1 MITWMQRHKKY
12 LIVTIWISTIAF
24 IGAGFVGWGQYSYGD
39 KAGAVAKVG
48 TIEISMGELQKQ
60 YSSLY
65 NQYNQI
71 FQGNFDEEK
80 AKSFGLQQQALKQL
94 IDQAYILNLAAEYD
108 LEVTQNELLDEIKSQ
123 EYFFKNGAFDKEF
136 YKEVLSR
143 NNFTMKEYE
152 ADVKKQL
159 LIKKTFAL
167 LPIETTQSEANV
179 FNTVFSIAD
188 KIEYKILEDK
198 GIAVDTSDAK
208 LKPYWE
214 KVQQNYMS
222 DVSYDIEYIAHA
234 KVEKTYG
241 DEELESFYNDNKTL
255 FKDGEGKI
263 LEFSHAKEKVAQ
275 ALNDKASKNEAL
287 REYIAFK
294 KNELPKEIA
303 LKSAT
308 ISQSNN
314 PFTPAVLE
322 EIAKLSP
329 TNGFLKPV
337 EVNGVYTTFK
347 LVKINPAQVRAYEE
361 VKPLLLGEYIAK
373 QKKEILLDLAQKS
386 YTSFKGSVS
395 DFITLQEGAKL
406 KELTLAEANEFLNA
420 LFKSQNKQGYIPLQ
434 NGKVVVYNILE
445 QKLLQTSDKKQ
456 DDTMLQLKSA
466 QFSNGL
472 LENLKNRYEA
482 QIFIEGI

>member
-48 TIEISMGELQKQ
+48 AIEISMGELQKQ

-94 IDQAYILNLAAEYD
+94 VDQAYILNLAAEYD
-108 LEVTQNELLDEIKSQ
+108 LEVTQKELLEEIKSQ

-152 ADVKKQL
+152 ADVAKQL
-159 LIKKTFAL
+159 LIKKTLAL
-167 LPIETTQSEANV
+167 LPVETTQNEANV
-179 FNTVFSIAD
+179 INTIFSIAD
-188 KIEYKILEDK
+188 KIEYKLLDDK
-198 GIAVDTSDAK
+198 EIAVDTSDAK

-214 KVQQNYMS
+214 KVRQNYMS
-222 DVSYDIEYIAHA
+222 DVSYDIAYISHA
-234 KVEKTYG
+234 KVSKTYN

-255 FKDGEGKI
+255 FKDAEGKI
-263 LEFSHAKEKVAQ
+263 LEFAHAKEKITQ

-294 KNELPKEIA
+294 KNELSKEI
-303 LKSAT
+303 SVQNAT
-308 ISQSNN
+308 ISASNN
-314 PFTPAVLE
+314 PFTPEVLE
-322 EIAKLSP
+322 EVAKLSP
-329 TNGFLKPV
+329 TNGFLKPL
-337 EVNGVYTTFK
+337 EVNGVYTTVQ
-347 LVKINPAQVRAYEE
+347 LLKINPAQIKPYEE
-361 VKPLLLGEYIAK
+361 VKPLLIGAYVKE

-386 YTSFKGSVS
+386 YASFKGNVS
-395 DFITLQEGAKL
+395 DFITLEEAAKL
-406 KELTLAEANEFLNA
+406 KGLTPAEAGEFLNA

-445 QKLLQTSDKKQ
+445 QKLLQISDKKQ

-466 QFSNGL
+466 MFSKGL
-472 LENLKNRYEA
+472 LENLQNRYEA

>member
-48 TIEISMGELQKQ
+48 AIEISMGELQKQ

-94 IDQAYILNLAAEYD
+94 VDQAYILNLAAEYD
-108 LEVTQNELLDEIKSQ
+108 LEVTQKEMLEEIKSQ
-123 EYFFKNGAFDKEF
+123 EYFFKNGAFDKDF

-152 ADVKKQL
+152 ADVAKQL
-159 LIKKTFAL
+159 LIKKTLAL
-167 LPIETTQSEANV
+167 LPVETTQNEANV
-179 FNTVFSIAD
+179 LNTVFSIAD
-188 KIEYKILEDK
+188 KIEYKLLDDK
-198 GIAVDTSDAK
+198 EIAVDTSDAK

-214 KVQQNYMS
+214 KVRQNYMS
-222 DVSYDIEYIAHA
+222 DVSYDVAYIAHA
-234 KVEKTYG
+234 KVEKTYN
-241 DEELESFYNDNKTL
+241 DEELENFYNDNKTL
-255 FKDGEGKI
+255 FKDNEGKI
-263 LEFSHAKEKVAQ
+263 LEFAHAKEKVAQ

-294 KNELPKEIA
+294 KNELPKEI
-303 LKSAT
+303 SVQNAT
-308 ISQSNN
+308 ISAGNN
-314 PFTPAVLE
+314 PFTPELLAEV
-322 EIAKLSP
+322 AKLSP

-337 EVNGVYTTFK
+337 EVNGVYTSVQ
-347 LVKINPAQVRAYEE
+347 LLKINPAEVKPYEE
-361 VKPLLLGEYIAK
+361 VKPLLIGEYVK
-373 QKKEILLDLAQKS
+373 QQKKEILLDLAQKS
-386 YTSFKGSVS
+386 YTSFKGNVT
-395 DFITLQEGAKL
+395 DFITLEEAAKL
-406 KELTLAEANEFLNA
+406 KELTLAEAGEFLNA

-445 QKLLQTSDKKQ
+445 QKLLQIADKKQ

-466 QFSNGL
+466 MFSKGL
-472 LENLKNRYEA
+472 LENLQNRYEA